1 MADPGSLA
9 FEEGRWEDV
18 IDEYREILAENPDD
32 RLSWLRIAQA
42 QRELGRHEIALDSL
56 EAASAVQAPPAMV
69 ELERARNLAALG
81 RSDEAL
87 GALEISDHEGLR
99 ALDVLEEAEDFDA
112 LRNDSRF
119 RQVVRNVRDRVYP
132 CESIPEASRFDFWVG
147 EWEVR
152 NPDGDLVGRNTV
164 RRILG
169 GCVLHESW
177 TGTDG
182 STGESLNI
190 YDARAG
196 AWHQTWV
203 DNSGLLLELNGELAG
218 DAMVLRGELPA
229 PDGGASLQRITW
241 TPADDGSVRQLWERS
256 TDGAASWSTVFD
268 GIYRR
273 VGPEGDDDADG

>member
-1 MADPGSLA
+1 MKLLVPPARRIFRRMLVVA
-9 FEEGRWEDV
+9 FIAGTLGAPSSGRAQDATDERCSAQ
-18 IDEYREILAENPDD
+18 EYR
-32 RLSWLRIAQA
+32 Q
-42 QRELGRHEIALDSL
+42 
-56 EAASAVQAPPAMV
+56 
-69 ELERARNLAALG
+69 
-81 RSDEAL
+81 
-87 GALEISDHEGLR
+87 
-99 ALDVLEEAEDFDA
+99 
-112 LRNDSRF
+112 
-119 RQVVRNVRDRVYP
+119 
-132 CESIPEASRFDFWVG
+132 FDFWVG

-182 STGESLNI
+182 STGESFNI